1 MLTAAGP
8 AAISRVAGQV
18 SFHSTA
24 GAQIPT
30 PHIDRLAREGVI
42 LNNYYVHPVCSP
54 TRSSIMSARHI
65 AHTGIQVPAS
75 PGAPCFGLNLSF
87 TLLPQHLKKEYGYS
101 TYMIG
106 KWYVARG
113 RS

>member
-1 MLTAAGP
+1 
-8 AAISRVAGQV
+8 
-18 SFHSTA
+18 
-24 GAQIPT
+24 
-30 PHIDRLAREGVI
+30 
-42 LNNYYVHPVCSP
+42 
-54 TRSSIMSARHI
+54 MSARHI

-106 KWYVARG
+106 KWYVDG